1 MASSPFRTPIVADGS
16 HRIRSSPAFRQKEQ
30 EIRARIAQESAEE
43 MARAPWWRK
52 PGLKWAM
59 ERKIRQEL
67 DKLASPYA
75 LYIRRVI

>member
-1 MASSPFRTPIVADGS
+1 MAGSPFRNSIVADGLR
-16 HRIRSSPAFRQKEQ
+16 RIRSSPAFRQKKQ
-30 EIRARIAQESAEE
+30 EIRARIALESAEE